1 MVFSKVK
8 ARFKGGSRLTLAC
21 IAAAAVAVPTAAASL
36 DKGKPKHHKKPKP
49 KVTAVGA
56 VYTESNDPTAN
67 TLIAFNRSA
76 KGTLTLRAHVATGGK
91 GSSQAVGCGPGC
103 PILDSQNEV
112 VQSTDGHL
120 VFAVNAGSNSISS
133 FAVTNKGIKLV
144 GQYASGGTMPE
155 NLALH
160 GNLLYVLNVA
170 TQNANGTTGNIYG
183 YRVSS
188 NGTLAALGSSQP
200 LANPA
205 PPDRSGDP
213 RAMDFDPTGRV
224 IVVTE
229 LAGGFNKGGPPG
241 RIDTFLIGSDGKA
254 GAATAYPSQDA
265 FPFGFAFDNNGHLF
279 VSNIHDPN
287 NPKGS
292 GSVSS
297 YTISPTSGA
306 VTPINTVQSG
316 GFAACWVAVA
326 KNGKAAYVVNTGAG
340 SPATILVAAI
350 AANGAL
356 SATASVPPPTSGEF
370 GRTDANLSRD
380 GKFLYVLAPQVGPG
394 APSHIDEYRV
404 NADDSL
410 TYIGATPTSANLG
423 IGAGGL
429 SAR

>member
-1 MVFSKVK
+1 
-8 ARFKGGSRLTLAC
+8 
-21 IAAAAVAVPTAAASL
+21 
-36 DKGKPKHHKKPKP
+36 
-49 KVTAVGA
+49 
-56 VYTESNDPTAN
+56 
-67 TLIAFNRSA
+67 
-76 KGTLTLRAHVATGGK
+76 
-91 GSSQAVGCGPGC
+91 
-103 PILDSQNEV
+103 
-112 VQSTDGHL
+112 
-120 VFAVNAGSNSISS
+120 
-133 FAVTNKGIKLV
+133 
-144 GQYASGGTMPE
+144 MPE

-160 GNLLYVLNVA
+160 GNVLYVLNVA

-188 NGTLAALGSSQP
+188 NGKLAALGSSQP

-213 RAMDFDPTGRV
+213 RAMDFDPTGKV

-241 RIDTFLIGSDGKA
+241 KIDTFLIGADGKA
-254 GAATAYPSQDA
+254 GPATAYPSQDA
-265 FPFGFAFDNNGHLF
+265 FPFGFAFDHNGHLF

-287 NPKGS
+287 NTKGS

-297 YTISPTSGA
+297 YSLNTATGA
-306 VTPINTVQSG
+306 LTAINTVQTG

-340 SPATILVAAI
+340 APAPITVVAI

-356 SATASVPPPTSGEF
+356 SVTGLVPSQSGEF
-370 GRTDANLSRD
+370 ARTDANLSRD
-380 GKFLYVLAPQVGPG
+380 GKFLYVLSPQVGPG

-410 TYIGATPTSANLG
+410 TLIGATAAGSIIAP
-423 IGAGGL
+423 GAGGL